1 LQNIGININLHP
13 PIPTPSFRPNVQTTT
28 LNTSSSVSINLLS
41 PQKEQSVSFA
51 TPPRLSSAM
60 ELQGSD
66 EALRFLKGV

>member
-1 LQNIGININLHP
+1 VQNIGININLHH
-13 PIPTPSFRPNVQTTT
+13 PIQSFRFNVKTTA
-28 LNTSSSVSINLLS
+28 LNTSCSVSINLLS

-66 EALRFLKGV
+66 GALRFLKGV